1 MPPAIAMPADELVE
15 LATKKSTP
23 KWVKNLMWVAVI
35 LTTLSGMG
43 FTFNQLAL
51 ADPTARR
58 DIAALTNQVRAVE
71 IELQRIAA
79 ERKVDAEK
87 LSATLDGMK
96 AEASRS
102 REAQAVISTV
112 GSANAKM
119 LDRVDVKLDTLLQ
132 RPVHSHGQ

>member
-1 MPPAIAMPADELVE
+1 MPRGIAMQSDGLVE
-15 LATKKSTP
+15 LATKKATP
-23 KWVKNLMWVAVI
+23 KWMKHGLCVLAI

-79 ERKVDAEK
+79 ERKADAEK
-87 LSATLDGMK
+87 LEATLDGIK
-96 AEASRS
+96 TEAAKASR
-102 REAQAVISTV
+102 EQAVISTV
-112 GSANAKM
+112 GAANAKM

-132 RPVHSHGQ
+132 RPAHTHQ